1 MLDLLHP
8 PDSNLEHAL
17 GMLFNIP
24 YYELFISISIY
35 SACFIQRK
43 AKSISVTKAKSG
55 PGK

>member
-17 GMLFNIP
+17 GMLFNIS